1 MTETRLLDDRYEV
14 GALIG
19 RGGMADVHRGRDT
32 RLGREVAIKLLRRD
46 LARDPMFQTRFRREA
61 QAVAGL
67 NHPAIVSVYDTGE
80 EQLGTDAES
89 ASGLKVPF
97 IVMEYVDGRTLR
109 DLLASDEVS
118 FDQAVDYALGVLSA
132 LSYSHR
138 MSIVHRDI
146 KPANVMVTADGSIK
160 VMDFGIARALADSAA
175 TMTQTQAVV
184 GTAQYLSPEQARG
197 ENVDVRS
204 DLYSAG
210 CLLFELLTG
219 RPPFVGDSAVS
230 VAYQHVGEDALAPSA
245 LNDDV
250 PAAFDPLL
258 AKALQKDRENRFQ
271 DAAAFAHALRE
282 AREGVPYSDDP
293 AEAPTQLIGTAAAAA
308 GLDESEAATE
318 ALSLPSAETS
328 ALPTHDSSDPT
339 VAMTAAAPHATTP
352 EDSWHEDSAHEDSG
366 HTIGAHARERSPYEK
381 RRRRAWIIVF
391 TLVTLLVVG
400 GGGWFV
406 WNWSQQ
412 IQAQNV
418 RVEVPA
424 VEGMTQT
431 DAQNALLAENLR
443 IAEIVEEFSDDVESG
458 FAIGTRPGEGESL
471 RVDSAVVLLISK
483 GPSSVT
489 IPDLAGATESSARA
503 TLEEL
508 GLEVETEMKEENSA
522 TVPADRVIRTNPAAG
537 DPVAGGSTVE
547 LTLSTGMVSVP
558 DLLSGLTV
566 EEAEELLSDPAY
578 GLNITVNE
586 VENAVVSP
594 GTIVDQSPEPG
605 NDIEQGGTVTVDV
618 AVAPP
623 SPTPSPTPTEEE
635 SEEPSES
642 PSADESPSE
651 SEAPSESPS
660 EDD

>member
-1 MTETRLLDDRYEV
+1 MTDTRILDDRYVV

-80 EQLGTDAES
+80 EQLGPDSES

-97 IVMEYVDGRTLR
+97 IVMEYIDGRTLR
-109 DLLASDEVS
+109 DLLESDEVS
-118 FDQAVDYALGVLSA
+118 FDRAVDYTLGVLSA

-197 ENVDVRS
+197 ESVDVRS
-204 DLYSAG
+204 DLYSTG

-293 AEAPTQLIGTAAAAA
+293 AEAQTQLISTTAAGAAT
-308 GLDESEAATE
+308 DSSEAATE
-318 ALSLPSAETS
+318 ALSLPSPETS
-328 ALPTHDSSDPT
+328 ALPAYSAPA
-339 VAMTAAAPHATTP
+339 VPAAPDAATP
-352 EDSWHEDSAHEDSG
+352 EEAWHENAG
-366 HTIGAHARERSPYEK
+366 HVVGVHARERSPYEK
-381 RRRRAWIIVF
+381 RRRRAWITVF

-406 WNWSQQ
+406 WNWTQQ
-412 IQAQNV
+412 IQAQNE
-418 RVEVPA
+418 RVEVPS
-424 VEGMTQT
+424 VEGMTQA
-431 DAQNALLAENLR
+431 DAQNALIGDGLR
-443 IAEIVEEFSDDVESG
+443 IASVEEEFSDDIESG
-458 FAIGTRPGEGESL
+458 FTIGTRPGEGEMI
-471 RVDSAVVLLISK
+471 RIDSAVVVLVSK

-489 IPDLAGATESSARA
+489 IPDLEGATESSARA
-503 TLEEL
+503 TLEDL
-508 GLEVETEMKEENSA
+508 GLEVETDMKEENSA
-522 TVPADRVIRTNPAAG
+522 TVPADRVIRSNPSAG

-547 LTLSTGMVSVP
+547 LTLSTGQVTVP
-558 DLLSGLTV
+558 DLLSGLTA

-578 GLNITVNE
+578 GLDITVNE
-586 VENAVVSP
+586 VENAVVDP
-594 GTIVDQSPEPG
+594 GTITGQSPGPG
-605 NDIEQGGTVTVDV
+605 DNIEQGGTVTVEV

-623 SPTPSPTPTEEE
+623 EPTPSPTPTPSDDASDDPSETPSPDASPEE
-635 SEEPSES
+635 STEPTET
-642 PSADESPSE
+642 PSDAG
-651 SEAPSESPS
+651 
-660 EDD
+660 